1 MERVA
6 TLRSMAGVVRTY
18 LVPQL
23 VDPALLAGG
32 IAVVID
38 QFRASTTICAA
49 LAAGAR
55 GVIPCLTEEDAAAR
69 RAGAPAGTV
78 LAGGEREGRLIPGFD
93 LDNSPTAY
101 TPEIVRG
108 KTIAFTTTNG
118 TKAAVLAERA
128 EVLVIGC
135 LANVSA
141 LVKFIGVDERTVHVI
156 CAGTRM
162 RVTLEDSL
170 AAGAIG
176 EALMKAGRPVQ
187 MSDARPDDD
196 TTMMMIDLWRGAC
209 ARGLGA
215 ELKRSRGARN
225 LMREGLNGDI
235 EACSRVD
242 AIPVVPVFD
251 RAAGAFVVG

>member
-1 MERVA
+1 
-6 TLRSMAGVVRTY
+6 
-18 LVPQL
+18 

-38 QFRASTTICAA
+38 QFRASTTMCAA
-49 LAAGAR
+49 LANGAT
-55 GVIPCLTEEDAAAR
+55 GVVPCVSEEEAAAK
-69 RAGAPAGTV
+69 RAAAPVGTV

-101 TPEIVRG
+101 TRERVAG

-118 TKAAVLAERA
+118 TKAAVLAEKA
-128 EVLVIGC
+128 DVLVIGC
-135 LANVSA
+135 LANVAA
-141 LVKFIGVDERTVHVI
+141 LVKFIGVDERVVHVI
-156 CAGTRM
+156 CAGTRQ

-176 EALMKAGRPVQ
+176 EALMNAGRPVQ

-196 TTMMMIDLWRGAC
+196 STMMMIDLWRGALV
-209 ARGLGA
+209 RGLGG

-235 EACSRVD
+235 EACSVVD
-242 AIPVVPVFD
+242 GIPVVPVMD
-251 RAAGAFVVG
+251 RGSGAFVLG